1 MADGRAA
8 ALMQAGGKAI
18 GIFISTEGILSTEAV
33 ARAGYDFLLIDTQHG
48 AANPASLIG
57 QIQAAS
63 LGGASPWVRIP
74 WNDPAA
80 AMRALDCGAQ
90 AVICPMIETVEDVE
104 RFVGACRYPPTGYR
118 SFGPFRAMMV
128 DGGPR
133 EGFEARCNSGQLAIA
148 MIETLRALE
157 NVEAIARV
165 PHLSGLYIGPSD
177 LGAVLGTG
185 AHAIP
190 ADPKV
195 YQAFDRVV
203 AAAKAA
209 GIPAGVHCGDVA
221 MARAM
226 LERGFAFVTVATDL
240 VLLSQAARAGLDAV
254 KKG

>member
-1 MADGRAA
+1 MVDRRAA
-8 ALMQAGGKAI
+8 ALMRAGGQAI

-63 LGGASPWVRIP
+63 VGGASPWVRIP

-80 AMRALDCGAQ
+80 AMRALDCGAE
-90 AVICPMIETVEDVE
+90 AVICPMIETVADVE
-104 RFVGACRYPPTGYR
+104 RFVGACRYQPEGYR
-118 SFGPFRAMMV
+118 SFGPFRSMMV

-133 EGFEARCNSGQLAIA
+133 DGFEARSNADQMAIA
-148 MIETLRALE
+148 MIETMTALDA
-157 NVEAIARV
+157 VEQIARV
-165 PHLSGLYIGPSD
+165 PNLSGLYVGPSD

-190 ADPKV
+190 TDPKV

-209 GIPAGVHCGDVA
+209 GIPAGVHCGDSA
-221 MARAM
+221 MAKAM
-226 LERGFAFVTVATDL
+226 LARGFAFVTVSTEL
-240 VLLSQAARAGLDAV
+240 SLLAQAAKAGVAALR
-254 KKG
+254 G